1 MYSTPRRISVQQKMH
16 MFKLASVALLLP
28 LMAIPFS
35 VQAGNKPPFP
45 PTPVTVTNTSANPVP
60 VTGSV
65 SVTASTPLPVTGTFT
80 ATLPSAVSVSNAP
93 TAPLFTSSVS
103 DTGRAPAQIHLSGIL
118 ESGTGGVDEVTS
130 SAYTVPAGKR
140 LVVQQVTGSVSRM
153 GPATLVGVRIHNGP
167 TPLQSQ
173 SELTPVVLSTPVLA
187 QADANNTLWISAQGP
202 AYFDSGTSVGVG
214 ASFSLGGG
222 TIGFS
227 GADYFIIGYLLD
239 CAQVAC
245 APIVSQ

>member
-1 MYSTPRRISVQQKMH
+1 LIQVNGFDPRRISVNQKMH
-16 MFKLASVALLLP
+16 TFKLASAALLLP
-28 LMAIPFS
+28 LLAMPLS
-35 VQAGNKPPFP
+35 VQADNKPPFP
-45 PTPVTVTNTSANPVP
+45 STPVTVTNTNANPVP

-80 ATLPSAVSVSNAP
+80 ATLPSAVGVSNAP
-93 TAPLFTSSVS
+93 TAPLFTSSVN

-167 TPLQSQ
+167 T
-173 SELTPVVLSTPVLA
+173 LTPVVLFTPVLG

-202 AYFDSGTSVGVG
+202 AYFDGGTSVEVG